1 MANPVNVGSIPGA
14 PSSPP
19 KTTTLKTL
27 WGLCVVLLIAT
38 MVVGGTSL
46 WAFQKVHRTVE
57 TVRSHTAPA
66 ILEVLATREAL
77 VKADRAAIGS
87 FQSGEVKLSGPGL
100 QHQNQL
106 TLASQSLTQVA
117 EHNAAAGNVGSQRI
131 QLLEGLL
138 GSYSGLIGQ
147 AHANFGTAVG
157 TADLW
162 YASHLLHAGDSPIL
176 SELDELLNDQNRA
189 LSDQVAVSS
198 MTVATLLTW
207 VVAVPIV
214 VLFVLLVVTQ
224 TFLKRRFRRTAN
236 PCLLIATVVLIGLS
250 IVIYIVFVSQHPL
263 KSTQDTL
270 DRVAR
275 EWKADT
281 SAADAKG
288 QQELGLLVMLECRQE
303 RGGCGPTVNQIDTN
317 RESTDP
323 TADENYDKRVAKW
336 TRDVKEQTDTAAQ
349 HSGLWF
355 LIPVAAALIAVLIP
369 FGLVPR
375 IEEYRYRPR

>member
-1 MANPVNVGSIPGA
+1 MANPVNVGSTPDA
-14 PSSPP
+14 PSSAP
-19 KTTTLKTL
+19 KTTTRKTL

-38 MVVGGTSL
+38 TVVFGTSL
-46 WAFQKVHRTVE
+46 WVFQKVHRTVE
-57 TVRSHTAPA
+57 TVRSHTAPS

-77 VKADRAAIGS
+77 VKADRAAIDS
-87 FQSGEVKLSGPGL
+87 FRSGQVKLSGPGL

-106 TLASQSLTQVA
+106 TLASQSLTKVA

-138 GSYSGLIGQ
+138 ESYSGLVGQ
-147 AHANFGTAVG
+147 AHAHFGTAVG

-162 YASHLLHAGDSPIL
+162 SASHLLHAGDSPIL
-176 SELDELLNDQNRA
+176 PELDELLNDQTRA

-198 MTVATLLTW
+198 MTAVTLLTW

-224 TFLKRRFRRTAN
+224 AFLKRRFRRATN
-236 PCLLIATVVLIGLS
+236 PFLLIATVVLIGLS
-250 IVIYIVFVSQHPL
+250 IVIYITFVSQHPL
-263 KSTQDTL
+263 KNTQDTL
-270 DRVAR
+270 GRVAR

-288 QQELGLLVMLECRQE
+288 QHELGLLVMLECRQE
-303 RGGCGPTVNQIDTN
+303 KGGCGPTVNQLDTN
-317 RESTDP
+317 RDATDS
-323 TADENYDKRVAKW
+323 TADKNHDERVAKW
-336 TRDVKEQTDTAAQ
+336 ARDVDEQTGTAAQ
-349 HSGLWF
+349 HSSLW
-355 LIPVAAALIAVLIP
+355 LLSPLATALIAVLIP